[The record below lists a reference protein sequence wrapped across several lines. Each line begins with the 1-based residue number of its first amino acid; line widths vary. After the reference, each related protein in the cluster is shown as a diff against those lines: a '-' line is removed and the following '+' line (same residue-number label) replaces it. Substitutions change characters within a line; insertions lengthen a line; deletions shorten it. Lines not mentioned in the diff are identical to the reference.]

1 MGVQPT
7 EGDTVYHAGK
17 GMVEKC
23 GAGLVARKPRD
34 YVCSTERRETNMR
47 DRQTHTHRHERQ
59 IAMRD
64 RNKDTQRLKV

>member
-34 YVCSTERRETNMR
+34 YVCSTDRKER
-47 DRQTHTHRHERQ
+47 DKHERQ
-59 IAMRD
+59 T
-64 RNKDTQRLKV
+64 DTHTQT